1 MFVYIIMSIN
11 NLEFTSYNYLSNL
24 ASVNANDVNTDI
36 LTKSDPDISDLQF
49 DMLEGINTNETI
61 QQQIDGIITGLE
73 TVGYWGAF
81 WSTVTQTNAGAT
93 SANLMTVNNSDSSN
107 NQVEIGATSSQIKV
121 LNAGTYNIQ
130 FSAQLAKTDGGK
142 DKAEI
147 WLVKNGVN
155 VADTNGE
162 VDITDNN
169 GRHIAAWNYM
179 VTLLANDYIQIAWSS
194 ADTAMELLYTGTQTG
209 PTRPAIP
216 SVIITVQQVT
226 NVLAGPTGATGATGA
241 TGPTGIGPT
250 GPAGGPTGPTGPT
263 GPNSGLTG
271 PTGPTG
277 PAGPGG
283 DGPVAYSALALATV
297 NAAALVVLNT
307 VTIPAINATNIAQGI
322 DITAL
327 QGRAST
333 LEQKTQGI
341 QYVTGAPGFSPYP
354 YTEVSNGDLVVL
366 NLAESAVSARIR
378 QTGTAQFNQG
388 ISTTNIIASTGTSQM
403 DSLLVNTTLEVTSD
417 LTVGGIAYLKRN
429 IVNGSKKIVLY
440 DGLSGND
447 YDFLGIFTSQTTT
460 KNFFNSEID
469 GTGGAFRWH
478 YGNGLGNNRTKIMD
492 LAFDQ
497 TTFSTPYFTIL
508 KSQSG
513 LERQNI
519 TFQDNGLDNLRMN
532 WMASNNATATQTR
545 DASILVDAGADGVE
559 DGGTMTLISGGLD
572 LTATINNV
580 DITAQTS
587 VIISSVTEDISLLS
601 AESIT
606 IQSLNNTNISTT
618 SNTGDITLTAGNDL
632 NFRASTGEITLDA
645 STNMTLTSKKALTV
659 DASNMTF
666 TTTKG
671 GIAIDASTN
680 MTITTGSTFSLTSV
694 ANTNIISYSN
704 VAINADSEVNLNS
717 VGLMT
722 LTSTTDAI
730 IINSENNLEL
740 ICNNGPIKID
750 GGPTQDI
757 DIGTGGAVNIT
768 STVSAVNI
776 KADTGVNIDS
786 TSAFNFIPTGTINTS
801 VVSTVPTGF
810 LYCDGTAVS
819 RSTYA
824 RLFTA
829 ISTTF
834 GVGNGTTTFN
844 VPNFKGAF
852 LRGVGSQTVLGT
864 THTAGAVGTAQEDD
878 VLPHIHTYSDLY
890 WYDDTTLPAGSTR
903 SLTGGLYETPGG
915 DGSGVN
921 ADGGQTKVMTSSAV
935 YAEGATQANPATT
948 PSPAIGAE
956 TRPMNYSVYYYIKY

>member
-1 MFVYIIMSIN
+1 MSIN
-11 NLEFTSYNYLSNL
+11 NLDYTSYNYLSNL
-24 ASVNANDVNTDI
+24 ASVNAYEVNTDL

-49 DMLEGINTNETI
+49 DMLEGIHVNETI
-61 QQQIDGIITGLE
+61 QQQIDGIIAGIE
-73 TVGYWGAF
+73 TIGYWGSF
-81 WSTVTQTNAGAT
+81 FSTVTQTNAGTT
-93 SANLMTVNNSDSSN
+93 SANLMTVNNSDPSN
-107 NQVEIGATSSQIKV
+107 NQVEIGGTSSQIKV
-121 LNAGTYNIQ
+121 LNAGVYNIQ
-130 FSAQLAKTDGGK
+130 FSAQFDKTDGGA
-142 DKAEI
+142 DDVDV
-147 WLVKNGVN
+147 WFLKNGVN
-155 VADTNGE
+155 LADSNST
-162 VDITDNN
+162 ITINNNN

-179 VTLLANDYIQIAWSS
+179 LTLVANDYIEIAWSS
-194 ADTAMELLYTGTQTG
+194 LDIDMRILYEVAGTG

-226 NVLAGPTGATGATGA
+226 NVLAGPTGATGATGP
-241 TGPTGIGPT
+241 TGPTAIGPT

-271 PTGPTG
+271 PTGPAG

-307 VTIPAINATNIAQGI
+307 ITIPAINATNISQGI
-322 DITAL
+322 DITVL

-333 LEQKTQGI
+333 LEQKSQGM
-341 QYVTGAPGFSPYP
+341 QYVTGAPGFTPYP
-354 YTEVSNGDLVVL
+354 YTEFSNGDLVVL

-378 QTGTAQFNQG
+378 QSGTAQFNQG
-388 ISTTNIIASTGTSQM
+388 ITTTNIIATTGTSQM

-417 LTVGGIAYLKRN
+417 LTVGGVAYLKRN

-513 LERQNI
+513 LEPQNI
-519 TFQDNGLDNLRMN
+519 TFQDNGVDNFRMN
-532 WMASNNATATQTR
+532 WLASNNATATQTR
-545 DASILVDAGADGVE
+545 DAAILVDAGADGVE

-606 IQSLNNTNISTT
+606 IQSLNNTNISAT
-618 SNTGDITLTAGNDL
+618 SNTGDITLTAGNDINL
-632 NFRASTGEITLDA
+632 KASTGEIIIDA
-645 STNMTLTSKKALTV
+645 STNMTLTSKKALTI
-659 DASNMTF
+659 DASNMAF
-666 TTTKG
+666 TTTTG
-671 GIAIDASTN
+671 GITIDTN
-680 MTITTGSTFSLTSV
+680 TIIDINAGSTFSVTSV
-694 ANTNIISYSN
+694 ANTNIISYAD
-704 VAINADSEVNLNS
+704 VAINADAEFNLNS

-722 LTSTTDAI
+722 VTSTTDAI

-757 DIGTGGAVNIT
+757 DIASGGTTGINFAGAGNTSIGNIT
-768 STVSAVNI
+768 GAITLVGNLTVSQNSYTQPMSSNLRLGYTNTLTGSVLMTSTFTSRQTIPLPI
-776 KADTGVNIDS
+776 KGVWLVI
-786 TSAFNFIPTGTINTS
+786 
-801 VVSTVPTGF
+801 VGF
-810 LYCDGTAVS
+810 S
-819 RSTYA
+819 
-824 RLFTA
+824 F
-829 ISTTF
+829 
-834 GVGNGTTTFN
+834 
-844 VPNFKGAF
+844 
-852 LRGVGSQTVLGT
+852 
-864 THTAGAVGTAQEDD
+864 TAGASNTIQNKSVN
-878 VLPHIHTYSDLY
+878 V
-890 WYDDTTLPAGSTR
+890 
-903 SLTGGLYETPGG
+903 SLTSTSLTEVAPGLEYYDEIDDASSGGAILRQTLTMTGVVSVTAATNLFLNAASNVT
-915 DGSGVN
+915 SG
-921 ADGGQTKVMTSSAV
+921 
-935 YAEGATQANPATT
+935 TQPTLSWT
-948 PSPAIGAE
+948 ISW
-956 TRPMNYSVYYYIKY
+956 TRIA

>member
-1 MFVYIIMSIN
+1 LDINLYLYINMSIN
-11 NLEFTSYNYLSNL
+11 NLDFSSYNYLSNM
-24 ASVNANDVNTDI
+24 ASINAYEVNTDV

-49 DMLEGINTNETI
+49 DMLEGIHTNETI
-61 QQQIDGIITGLE
+61 QQQIDGIIAGIDSI
-73 TVGYWGAF
+73 GYWGSF
-81 WSTVTQTNAGAT
+81 FSTVTQTNAGAT
-93 SANLMTVNNSDSSN
+93 SANLMTVNNSDPSN
-107 NQVEIGATSSQIKV
+107 NQVQIGATSSQIKV
-121 LNAGTYNIQ
+121 LNAGVYNIQ
-130 FSAQLAKTDGGK
+130 FSAQFDKTDGGA
-142 DKAEI
+142 DDVDV
-147 WLVKNGVN
+147 WFLKNGVN
-155 VADTNGE
+155 LADSNST
-162 VDITDNN
+162 ITINNNN

-179 VTLLANDYIQIAWSS
+179 LTLVANDYIEIAWSS
-194 ADTAMELLYTGTQTG
+194 LDIDMRILYQVAGTG

-226 NVLAGPTGATGATGA
+226 NVLAGPTGATGAIGP

-283 DGPVAYSALALATV
+283 DGPVAYAALALATT
-297 NAAALVVLNT
+297 NTAALVVLNT
-307 VTIPAINATNIAQGI
+307 ITIPAINATNIAQGI

-366 NLAESAVSARIR
+366 NLAESAESARIR

-388 ISTTNIIASTGTSQM
+388 ITTTNIVATTGTSQM

-513 LERQNI
+513 LEPQNI

-559 DGGTMTLISGGLD
+559 DGGTMTLISGGID

-606 IQSLNNTNISTT
+606 IQSLNNTNISAT
-618 SNTGDITLTAGNDL
+618 SNTGDITLTAGNDINL
-632 NFRASTGEITLDA
+632 TASTGEIIIDA
-645 STNMTLTSKKALTV
+645 STNMTLTSKKALTI
-659 DASNMTF
+659 DASNMAF

-671 GIAIDASTN
+671 GITIDASTN

-694 ANTNIISYSN
+694 ANANIISYSN
-704 VAINADSEVNLNS
+704 VAINADAEVNLNS

-757 DIGTGGAVNIT
+757 DIASGGTTGINFAGAGNTSIGNIT
-768 STVSAVNI
+768 GAITLVGNLTVSQNSYTQPMSSNLRLGYTDSSSNLTDPMSATLTARSNFSLPSKGVWLIIAGYEWTANSVQTVQEKEFNLSTTSGGTTPVAYGLSYFESNDDTVGATGARQKNTISGVVSVTTATTIYVN
-776 KADTGVNIDS
+776 ARSQVN
-786 TSAFNFIPTGTINTS
+786 TGTNTKFE
-801 VVSTVPTGF
+801 TK
-810 LYCDGTAVS
+810 
-819 RSTYA
+819 
-824 RLFTA
+824 
-829 ISTTF
+829 IS
-834 GVGNGTTTFN
+834 
-844 VPNFKGAF
+844 
-852 LRGVGSQTVLGT
+852 
-864 THTAGAVGTAQEDD
+864 
-878 VLPHIHTYSDLY
+878 
-890 WYDDTTLPAGSTR
+890 WTR
-903 SLTGGLYETPGG
+903 I
-915 DGSGVN
+915 
-921 ADGGQTKVMTSSAV
+921 A
-935 YAEGATQANPATT
+935 
-948 PSPAIGAE
+948 
-956 TRPMNYSVYYYIKY
+956 